1 MSNLAYIDLPAKSS
15 LVHTVS
21 DGILFMCTLIPAIV
35 YTLVWALMQFG
46 YPLTRKAVE
55 ELRKE
60 LDNR

>member
-1 MSNLAYIDLPAKSS
+1 MKKL
-15 LVHTVS
+15 
-21 DGILFMCTLIPAIV
+21 ILGLLCMFL
-35 YTLVWALMQFG
+35 LLQFG